1 MKYKIIIYVFLA
13 LLLIAGVLV
22 TIFSFKNNFDKEAY
36 NNAKYYKFEIE
47 KEKTRNGELQY
58 TVQSLNVTNKEL
70 KEINTDL
77 TKEIKNLNIKLQNV
91 DNATQVEY
99 QYIVMFDTIYVERTS
114 NTDTS
119 AIFNCY
125 YNDKYVELF
134 QKLIYDK
141 YCNEIDIDSLYLK
154 LTDTLTIV
162 NEILYNKCLFRRP
175 IGYKLHIKSENPF
188 INIDRIE
195 TYSLLKNNRKSKKK
209 Q

>member
-22 TIFSFKNNFDKEAY
+22 TIFSFKNKFEKEAY

-70 KEINTDL
+70 KEINVGL
-77 TKEIKNLNIKLQNV
+77 TNEIKNLNIKLQNV

-119 AIFNCY
+119 ATFNCY

>member
-22 TIFSFKNNFDKEAY
+22 TIFSFKNKFEKEAY

-47 KEKTRNGELQY
+47 KEKTKNGELQY

-70 KEINTDL
+70 KEINVGL
-77 TKEIKNLNIKLQNV
+77 TNEIKNLNIKLQNV
-91 DNATQVEY
+91 ENATQVEY

-119 AIFNCY
+119 ATFNCY

-209 Q
+209 L

>member
-22 TIFSFKNNFDKEAY
+22 TIFSFKNKFEKEAY

-70 KEINTDL
+70 KEINSDL

-114 NTDTS
+114 NTDT
-119 AIFNCY
+119 AATFNCY

>member
-13 LLLIAGVLV
+13 LLLIAGVLI
-22 TIFSFKNNFDKEAY
+22 TIFSFKNKFEKEAY

-70 KEINTDL
+70 KEINSDL

-162 NEILYNKCLFRRP
+162 NEILYNKCLFKRP